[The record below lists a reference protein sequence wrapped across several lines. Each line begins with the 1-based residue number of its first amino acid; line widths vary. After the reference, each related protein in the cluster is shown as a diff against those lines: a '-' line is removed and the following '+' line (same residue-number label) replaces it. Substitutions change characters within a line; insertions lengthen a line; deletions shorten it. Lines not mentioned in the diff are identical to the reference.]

1 MRKSLPLSV
10 LSAAVLA
17 AGCRKGPPASAM
29 NDDLRHD
36 LQLATSADLG
46 ASATSSL
53 SISPDELGPQ
63 SRPHQ
68 SLRLTPKT
76 GPKVIRSSHPH
87 MNASRQPKE
96 VADVAE
102 NAPPV
107 EATAPAADPSTA
119 QELPAAPPMARPTSL
134 PAPDP
139 GPAAGASTGGGSG
152 IGSVLGGIAGILIRG
167 TIIGGG
173 GADGDHC
180 EPHGRGGVYGGR
192 GGVYGGRGGGYG
204 GNPRGIPGGIYEPSG
219 GTMSMP
225 RARIGIGRP

>member
-29 NDDLRHD
+29 NDDLRRD

-46 ASATSSL
+46 ASATRSL

-63 SRPHQ
+63 SKPTQ
-68 SLRLTPKT
+68 SLRLTPKP

-87 MNASRQPKE
+87 LRASRQPRE
-96 VADVAE
+96 AADVAE
-102 NAPPV
+102 SAPPV
-107 EATAPAADPSTA
+107 EATAPAADASPAEEIPS
-119 QELPAAPPMARPTSL
+119 APPMARPTSM

-180 EPHGRGGVYGGR
+180 EPRGGRSGRGGVYGN
-192 GGVYGGRGGGYG
+192 GGVYG
-204 GNPRGIPGGIYEPSG
+204 GNPRGIPGDIYG
-219 GTMSMP
+219 GNGGSMSMP
-225 RARIGIGRP
+225 RARTGIGRP